1 LSSADLLVFLICS
14 LLPAMFQA
22 RQFTSAVVYFTFIR
36 RTAFS

>member
-1 LSSADLLVFLICS
+1 
-14 LLPAMFQA
+14 MFQA